1 MCFFTLFFYQVM
13 ILDDHLKKKL
23 IYNFIFHIFFFWVLS
38 CNFLYLTTVFLFLI
52 LLFPLSYNSLTYTK
66 VKFSE
71 QGGKRFKEKERC
83 ELMVKGKMLLLC
95 SCRYYIYIYSTLLSS
110 FSLLKKSP
118 SLPQLR

>member
-1 MCFFTLFFYQVM
+1 M

-23 IYNFIFHIFFFWVLS
+23 IYNFIFHIFFLVLS
-38 CNFLYLTTVFLFLI
+38 CNFLYPTTVFLFLI

-71 QGGKRFKEKERC
+71 QGGKRFKEKESC

-95 SCRYYIYIYSTLLSS
+95 SCR
-110 FSLLKKSP
+110 
-118 SLPQLR
+118 

>member
-1 MCFFTLFFYQVM
+1 MLVSNSLNRQKYLYACVSSDKNVCFSTYILYQAM

-71 QGGKRFKEKERC
+71 QGGKRFKEKESC

-95 SCRYYIYIYSTLLSS
+95 SCR
-110 FSLLKKSP
+110 
-118 SLPQLR
+118 